1 MDLDARLH
9 LLESCHDWQ
18 GLVEELREAITR
30 EADPRRQA
38 QLHLRLAR
46 VLSRHFLQGARA
58 LKHFQDAFKLDS
70 TLGEALTE
78 ARGIYWELGKLG
90 MVKRLLE
97 LQIQRASSQAEMAPL
112 LIELGDVATDQGELE
127 VADQAYQRAIEAA
140 GADAVEANER
150 LRDLRVDA
158 NDWRDR
164 VQAIQEHARTADP
177 VERATSLVRAARV
190 ARRVS
195 AEDADQLL
203 EQAYSADPMR
213 DDTAS
218 LYEGLLVSQA
228 QEARVVQ
235 TQRDLIQAT
244 QDPNRQ
250 AELAL
255 RFGAR
260 WGHRHK
266 KPQIAAEF
274 GEETLRHQPRN
285 EAAFALLCDVYGSH
299 FGDWSKVV
307 GLADTLGSQLPP
319 PDAAFYLANAAA
331 VAQQELGDPAKAQ
344 TFYERLA
351 QIAPEHTALA
361 RRNNG
366 TAVKRINGVSVI
378 PQRNDAARSSSRPA
392 EARPAPVNSS
402 VPPAS
407 QNEDVAR
414 PAASEPAA
422 IEPASEPPRNEISG
436 AQLLGVSPRRA
447 SPAYPRLPARRP
459 APAVARCPARNRR
472 RARLRRRS
480 IPPRFTRCASS

>member
-1 MDLDARLH
+1 
-9 LLESCHDWQ
+9 
-18 GLVEELREAITR
+18 
-30 EADPRRQA
+30 
-38 QLHLRLAR
+38 LAR

-97 LQIQRASSQAEMAPL
+97 LQIQRASSQAEMASL

-140 GADAVEANER
+140 GADAVEASER

-158 NDWRDR
+158 SDWRDR

-177 VERATSLVRAARV
+177 AERATSLVRAARV
-190 ARRVS
+190 ARRVAS
-195 AEDADQLL
+195 EDADQLL

-213 DDTAS
+213 DDTAT

-235 TQRDLIQAT
+235 TQRGLIQAT

-344 TFYERLA
+344 TYYERLA
-351 QIAPEHTALA
+351 QIAPEQRHA
-361 RRNNG
+361 RQAHQR
-366 TAVKRINGVSVI
+366 RVSD
-378 PQRNDAARSSSRPA
+378 PAARWRCVEQA
-392 EARPAPVNSS
+392 G
-402 VPPAS
+402 
-407 QNEDVAR
+407 
-414 PAASEPAA
+414 
-422 IEPASEPPRNEISG
+422 SG
-436 AQLLGVSPRRA
+436 AARA
-447 SPAYPRLPARRP
+447 DRQWQHPPSLTGGGGAARGAGGERAAAERCLASGGFAQRAAAPSVQPARSGQH
-459 APAVARCPARNRR
+459 C
-472 RARLRRRS
+472 S
-480 IPPRFTRCASS
+480 GGQ